1 MHTFVYLY
9 RQVIRESLLSNF
21 TDPLNLSYLF
31 LLRAYSI
38 TQGYNNSYKK
48 NINIKKKHTEVIPS
62 ENYLNKMTMNTLFI
76 VHFLEYAFFIF
87 RVEKDFMNNHVFSLR
102 G

>member
-21 TDPLNLSYLF
+21 TDPLNLSYLI

-48 NINIKKKHTEVIPS
+48 YKYKKKHTEVIPS

-76 VHFLEYAFFIF
+76 VYFLEYAFFIF
-87 RVEKDFMNNHVFSLR
+87 RDEKDFMNNHVFSLR